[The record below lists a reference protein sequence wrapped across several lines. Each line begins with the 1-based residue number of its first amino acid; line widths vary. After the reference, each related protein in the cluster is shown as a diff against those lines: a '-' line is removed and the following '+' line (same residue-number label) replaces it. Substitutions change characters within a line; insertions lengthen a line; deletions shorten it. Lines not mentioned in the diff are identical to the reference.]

1 MKISQGFGAVALLAL
16 MAGCTDGELIL
27 QGERLTP
34 RDAASADGA
43 AQERIS
49 AASNASGPATVPPA
63 AVPISLPAMVANAD
77 WPQKGGSG
85 THRAPHAALSASP
98 KLAWSNGIG
107 AGDSR
112 RNRITASPVVAG
124 GRIFTLDAQSTVTAT
139 GTNGATLWQAD
150 LTPATDNA
158 GEGSGGGLAADGG
171 RLYVTTGFGEV
182 VALDAATGAGV
193 WRQRLDG
200 IAAGGPAVAAGLVY
214 VTSRDGTATALN
226 TTTGRVAWALPAIA
240 GQTGASGAATPA
252 VDGRQVIFPFATG
265 QMISAERASGTPL
278 WTGQVAGQR
287 AGRGYAIVSDL
298 AGDPV
303 IDGSAVY
310 AGSAAGRLA
319 AFSAENGQAA
329 WVADDGA
336 LGTFTVAGG
345 SIFLVNDEDQLV
357 RLSTSDG
364 KVLWRVDLPYF
375 TKKKDKSRLKIYAH
389 NGPVLA
395 GGRLW
400 LGSSDDRL
408 RAFDP
413 TSGALLA
420 EIDLPGGAASAPVVA
435 GSTLYVVT
443 KKGKLLAF
451 R

>member
-1 MKISQGFGAVALLAL
+1 VKISQGFGAVALLAL
-16 MAGCTDGELIL
+16 MAGCSDGELIL

-34 RDAASADGA
+34 RAALAPDGNALERVSAT
-43 AQERIS
+43 
-49 AASNASGPATVPPA
+49 SNASGPATVAPV

-77 WPQKGGSG
+77 WPQKGGAA
-85 THRAPHAALSASP
+85 THRAPHAALPASP
-98 KLAWSNGIG
+98 KLAWSAGIG

-112 RNRITASPVVAG
+112 RNRITAAPVVAG
-124 GRIFTLDAQSTVTAT
+124 GRIFTLDAQATVTAT

-158 GEGSGGGLAADGG
+158 GDGSGGGLATEGSQIFA
-171 RLYVTTGFGEV
+171 TTGFGEV
-182 VALDAATGAGV
+182 VALDAASGAEI

-200 IAAGGPAVAAGLVY
+200 IAAGGPAVAGGLVY

-226 TTTGRVAWALPAIA
+226 VATGRVAWALPAIA

-265 QMISAERASGTPL
+265 QMISAERNSGTPL
-278 WTGQVAGQR
+278 WSGQVAGQR

-303 IDGSAVY
+303 IDGATVY
-310 AGSAAGRLA
+310 AGTAAGRLA
-319 AFSAENGQAA
+319 AFSAENGQPT
-329 WVADDGA
+329 WVAEDGA
-336 LGTFTVAGG
+336 LGTFTLAGG
-345 SIFLVNDEDQLV
+345 SIFVVNDEDQLV
-357 RLSTSDG
+357 RIATSDG
-364 KVLWRVDLPYF
+364 KALWRVDLPYF
-375 TKKKDKSRLKIYAH
+375 TKKKDKRRLTIHAH

-400 LGSSDDRL
+400 LASSDDRL

-413 TSGALLA
+413 ASGALVV